1 VSYKNF
7 EQNGRLVIID
17 VASDLFSDISTSNT
31 EKGAIKMAIAASDP
45 AVYLYKKKEFLP
57 KADRTLYNM
66 PFLFFADGLPW
77 IEANSYLTHL
87 VQYKNPSQRP
97 TDHARKC
104 ASRLLDYKIFCERNN
119 LDWLDFSGKRPSH
132 RPSYKYFKRMIDAG
146 ERGPAVI
153 NQYTGVIYDFYKF
166 VSKHW
171 HDIDIDRVDTVRD
184 IRILVSSERG
194 SKIINAV
201 KRSQTK
207 ATPPSSP
214 VEMGFVRDGGEDLR
228 PLTNSQLS
236 EFTDI
241 IKGKSWSIQEYL
253 IMQLAL
259 FTGARKQSVLT
270 LRMKHLKAFNEESLN
285 ADGTYTV
292 HAGPGTGV
300 DTKFNKKQQLYI
312 PKQLAEDI
320 LVFAMSRAAKTRRK
334 KFVDKYKKEF
344 PDLLVPN
351 DEDIYIFLSDQAN
364 CYYMSKDDSRYPI
377 VKSPQ
382 TGQVTDTLKR
392 KLFKLASAD
401 FPKDF
406 TYHWLRATYA
416 YQYYQWLLPHVD
428 SGEITLTD
436 QMSMVQRRLHHRSR
450 ETTEHYL
457 KLFNN
462 VNEKMA
468 AQELFEQEL
477 FGDLKLIMEAG
488 DYGQ

>member
-31 EKGAIKMAIAASDP
+31 EKGAIKMAIAASNP

-57 KADRTLYNM
+57 KSDRTLYNM
-66 PFLFFADGLPW
+66 PFLFSADGLPW

-236 EFTDI
+236 ELNGI
-241 IKGKSWSIQEYL
+241 IQDKTWSIQERL

-270 LRMKHLKAFNEESLN
+270 LRMKHLKAFCETPSR
-285 ADGTYTV
+285 ADGTYV
-292 HAGPGTGV
+292 IHAGPGTGI

-312 PKQLAEDI
+312 PRQLAQDI
-320 LVFAMSRAAKTRRK
+320 LVFARSKALKTRRNI
-334 KFVDKYKKEF
+334 FMDKYKKEF
-344 PDLLVPN
+344 PDLPLPH
-351 DEDIYIFLSDQAN
+351 DEDAYLFLSDQAN
-364 CYYMSKDDSRYPI
+364 CYYMSKDDYRYPI

-382 TGQVTDTLKR
+382 IGQVTDTLKR
-392 KLFKLASAD
+392 KLFKSTSD
-401 FPKDF
+401 NFPKDF

-416 YQYYQWLLPHVD
+416 YQYYQWLLPFVND
-428 SGEITLTD
+428 GRISLTE
-436 QMSMVQRRLHHRSR
+436 QISMVQHRLHHQSR
-450 ETTEHYL
+450 DTTENYL

-462 VNEKMA
+462 VNEKMD
-468 AQELFEQEL
+468 AQEMFEQEL
-477 FGDLKLIMEAG
+477 FGENLIVDG
-488 DYGQ
+488 GKYGS